1 MNFTKLFLA
10 VGATLILSLT
20 NYAEAQRRASIRFSG
35 KTTGEE
41 FFSDQ
46 MTQYEEAAAGTLR
59 RRVAILKE
67 PCGLTD
73 QQVRKL
79 DVAARGAAAKFV
91 TKKREQEHA
100 RLRQTQKMAG
110 FEFDEQGELIADVPF
125 ARIRPTPFN
134 MTFRSPTLVQESDLW
149 KRSVNKVLTEE
160 QKQVLDTLNEA
171 AENRRRDAVVRT
183 FIARMDFH
191 MNLKFSQ
198 IEKLNV
204 KISADPLADM
214 LTKKMLYEE
223 LALENAKRVSGG
235 AEKLKESKFEY
246 LVEDILNEQQL
257 GKWKMIFEPEL
268 HILEAEVKQL
278 KGIVAPERRA
288 E

>member
-10 VGATLILSLT
+10 VGATLILSLA
-20 NYAEAQRRASIRFSG
+20 NYAEAQQRASVRFSG
-35 KTTGEE
+35 KTNGEE
-41 FFSDQ
+41 FFNKQ

-59 RRVAILKE
+59 RRVALLKE
-67 PCGLTD
+67 PCSLTD

-91 TKKREQEHA
+91 TKKREQEHT

-110 FEFDEQGELIADVPF
+110 FKFDEQGELISDVPY
-125 ARIRPTPFN
+125 ARIRPTSFSL
-134 MTFRSPTLVQESDLW
+134 TFRSPTLVQESELW
-149 KRSVNKVLTEE
+149 QRSVSKVLTEE
-160 QKQVLDTLNEA
+160 QKQILDTLNEA
-171 AENRRRDAVVRT
+171 AEDRRRDAVVRN
-183 FIARMDFH
+183 FIARLDFH
-191 MNLKFSQ
+191 MNLNVSQ
-198 IEKLNV
+198 IEKLYE
-204 KISADPLADM
+204 KISADPLADQ
-214 LTKKMLYEE
+214 LIQKMLYQE

-235 AEKLKESKFEY
+235 LEKLKESKFEY

>member
-1 MNFTKLFLA
+1 MNIAKLFLA
-10 VGATLILSLT
+10 VGLPLILSLA
-20 NYAEAQRRASIRFSG
+20 NYAEAQHRPSVRFSG

-59 RRVAILKE
+59 RRVAMLKG
-67 PCGLTD
+67 PCRLTD

-79 DVAARGAAAKFV
+79 DVAARGAAARFV
-91 TKKREQEHA
+91 TKKREQEHT

-110 FEFDEQGELIADVPF
+110 FKFDEQGDLITDVPF
-125 ARIRPTPFN
+125 VSIRPTSFSI
-134 MTFRSPTLVQESDLW
+134 TFRSPTLVRESELW
-149 KRSVNKVLTEE
+149 QRSINKVLSEE
-160 QKQVLDTLNEA
+160 QKQKLDALNEA

-183 FIARMDFH
+183 FIARLDFH

-198 IEKLNV
+198 IEKLYE
-204 KISADPLADM
+204 KISADPLADQ
-214 LTKKMLYEE
+214 LTQKMLYQE

-235 AEKLKESKFEY
+235 AEKLKESKFQY
-246 LVEDILNEQQL
+246 LVEDILNAQQL
-257 GKWKMIFEPEL
+257 EKWKTIFEPEL

-278 KGIVAPERRA
+278 KGIVAPARRA